1 MSAEEARERTHFLA
15 LEQDLGGDAAVNI
28 YLLSDLDPVL
38 SVFGARG
45 YRLAQLGGALVAGK
59 LYLADYALGLGATGL
74 TFYDQAV
81 TDAFSPH
88 ATGKRVMFLIAIGA
102 PMRRA
107 NR

>member
-1 MSAEEARERTHFLA
+1 MSEEEARAQTHFLA

-38 SVFGARG
+38 SAFGARG

-59 LYLADYALGLGATGL
+59 LYLAAYALGLGASGL

-88 ATGKRVMFLIAIGA
+88 AAGKRVMFLIAIGKPA
-102 PMRRA
+102 QRA
-107 NR
+107 A